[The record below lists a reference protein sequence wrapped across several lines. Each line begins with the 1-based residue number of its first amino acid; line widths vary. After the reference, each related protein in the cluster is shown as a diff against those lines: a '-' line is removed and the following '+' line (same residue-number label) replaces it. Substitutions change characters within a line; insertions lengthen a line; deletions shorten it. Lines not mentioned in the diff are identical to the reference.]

1 MDMSIQGQ
9 NSNGVYIPLQEQSF
23 RNTIPQNQYNQQGIA
38 QIPQQQPQPVVVN
51 QPILPQVI
59 YIDSSKF
66 NNSPC
71 SMVCPFCKSQMS
83 TEVKKSWNWYNC
95 FFCLWAGIVCW
106 AGMQYCRNKEINC
119 YDSEHFCPVCRN
131 KIGEYSSC

>member
-1 MDMSIQGQ
+1 MSAQRQ

-23 RNTIPQNQYNQQGIA
+23 RNANPQNLQGIA
-38 QIPQQQPQPVVVN
+38 RIPQQQPQPVVVN

-71 SMVCPFCKSQMS
+71 SMVCPFCKSQMA